1 MSMLDNIANRFDS
14 LQAMDS
20 ARIRVGAWVVVI
32 GLLGHEPAERVR
44 SIRPRPVSV
53 HAWAAISLTFQLQAL
68 IRRSLANRP
77 QLETSGSSMARRLA
91 SSSLSNM
98 SSASRIL

>member
-44 SIRPRPVSV
+44 SIRPRPHSRDPF
-53 HAWAAISLTFQLQAL
+53 L
-68 IRRSLANRP
+68 
-77 QLETSGSSMARRLA
+77 SMHGPPFH
-91 SSSLSNM
+91 
-98 SSASRIL
+98 